1 MSLCFIHIVV
11 HFLVQPSFP
20 PSLHTFYTAPRLHHR
35 VTCCHA
41 DALLFYDLDK
51 QSLFYK
57 MLMDF
62 CFDLASAV
70 QCMAV
75 CFVLSGS
82 VATGWFARRPQ
93 QRRRDTRQPPM
104 QHRLNDLHVCNTMTC
119 THQDLHPH
127 LNFKLLNFSHFSP
140 FDLSAVCILQPTAQT
155 DRG

>member
-1 MSLCFIHIVV
+1 MFYTHCCA
-11 HFLVQPSFP
+11 FP
-20 PSLHTFYTAPRLHHR
+20 CSALFPTLHTFYTAARLHHR